1 MKILECKRKRIYNIG
16 FIDLDKV
23 HITKLTDN
31 PEETEE
37 NILRFLMEQNF
48 SDHVLFPY
56 NFRWGSYSVVHIHF
70 WLVDANKCN
79 WWVTDV

>member
-16 FIDLDKV
+16 FIDPDKV
-23 HITKLTDN
+23 HITTLTNN

-48 SDHVLFPY
+48 SDHILFSY
-56 NFRWGSYSVVHIHF
+56 NFR
-70 WLVDANKCN
+70 
-79 WWVTDV
+79 